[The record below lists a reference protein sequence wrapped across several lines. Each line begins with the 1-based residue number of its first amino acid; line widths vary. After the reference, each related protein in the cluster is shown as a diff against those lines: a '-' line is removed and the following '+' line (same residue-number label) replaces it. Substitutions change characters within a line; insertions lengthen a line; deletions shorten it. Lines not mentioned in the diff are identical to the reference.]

1 MNPLILELLDYHAW
15 ANERLL
21 QHVSA
26 LPEGVFTAHV
36 NNVFSS
42 VAETF
47 GHIAAVDEA
56 WLSRMNG
63 ISPRAVETKR
73 FANVQ
78 EAQDHFNDLHARIR
92 RFLSGQDD
100 PEKNHR
106 VQQHERREIGK
117 QHCGNRPAYRQSRHL
132 SQGKHRFDD
141 QAVGTRRCFHGL
153 YRLHAMEEGSVK
165 PLRSN
170 GRTVCLDDRRQTSA
184 RFENLERMNRTKVKR
199 YQVTRTAGCRM
210 RTGYFRFSK
219 SACGSGFSFF

>member
-100 PEKNHR
+100 PEKIIVYNNTKGERLENSIAEIARHIVNHGTYHR
-106 VQQHERREIGK
+106 
-117 QHCGNRPAYRQSRHL
+117 GNIASMIRQLGHAGVST
-132 SQGKHRFDD
+132 DYI
-141 QAVGTRRCFHGL
+141 VYTRWR
-153 YRLHAMEEGSVK
+153 K
-165 PLRSN
+165 
-170 GRTVCLDDRRQTSA
+170 DR
-184 RFENLERMNRTKVKR
+184 
-199 YQVTRTAGCRM
+199 
-210 RTGYFRFSK
+210 
-219 SACGSGFSFF
+219 